1 MNMKNMTKMTLVMAA
16 AVFALTGCGGNP
28 IKEGTKLLEDKK
40 YEKAEAAFKEAV
52 KSDKNVAEAYRGMG
66 IARWELEDYEG
77 AKEAFLQAL
86 DAGADST
93 AAICHFIGSCEMEL
107 GNPKN
112 ALNYY
117 RFGMEAEDCTDELMQ
132 EMKRNEIAAYEA
144 LGDFESAK
152 TRMKKYNEEYPDDKK
167 MKKETEF
174 YVTQ

>member
-1 MNMKNMTKMTLVMAA
+1 MKKITRLTLVMAA
-16 AVFALTGCGGNP
+16 AAFTLTGCGVNH
-28 IKEGTKLLEDKK
+28 IKEGTEFLEDKK
-40 YEKAEAAFKEAV
+40 YEKAEASFKEAV
-52 KSDKNVAEAYRGMG
+52 KENKDLAEAYRGMG
-66 IARWELEDYEG
+66 IARWELKDYEG

-117 RFGMEAEDCTDELMQ
+117 RLGMEAEDCTEELMK

-152 TRMKKYNEEYPDDKK
+152 TRVKKYNEEYPDDKK